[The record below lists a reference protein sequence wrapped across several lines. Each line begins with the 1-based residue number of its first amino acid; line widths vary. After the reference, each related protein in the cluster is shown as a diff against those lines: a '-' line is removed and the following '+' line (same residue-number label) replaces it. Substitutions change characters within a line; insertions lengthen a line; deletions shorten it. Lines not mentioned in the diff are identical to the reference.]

1 MMTRLK
7 LMIPQRVKSSLR
19 RIKKAAKYYG
29 RERFCPVCSRYS
41 SKFEMFGNVPR
52 SDALCIWC
60 GALERHRFVWLFLQR
75 KTDFFTSKRGLK
87 MLHIAPEVCF
97 ESRFRLLAG
106 PGYLTADLV
115 AETVDVKMD
124 ITDIG
129 YADETFD
136 AIYCSH
142 VLEHVSDDIKA
153 MTEFRRVLN
162 KGGWAILLVPISAAQ
177 TIEDPTITDPNERL
191 KLFGQEDHVR
201 SYGPDYVDRLRTAGF
216 EVSCFSPGDFL
227 SETEIV
233 QMGITKAAG
242 EIYFCQRSV
251 GPDTPDQTTARTIRN
266 WSIPSANSVMSS
278 A

>member
-1 MMTRLK
+1 
-7 LMIPQRVKSSLR
+7 MIPQRVKSSLR
-19 RIKKAAKYYG
+19 HIKKTAKYYG
-29 RERFCPVCSRYS
+29 RERFCPVCSQYS
-41 SKFEMFGNVPR
+41 SKFETFGNVTR

-60 GALERHRFVWLFLQR
+60 GALERHRLVWLFLQR
-75 KTDFFTSKRGLK
+75 KTDFLTSKQGLK
-87 MLHIAPEVCF
+87 MLHIAPEACF
-97 ESRFRLLAG
+97 ETRFRLLAG
-106 PGYLTADLV
+106 QGYLTADLF
-115 AETVDVKMD
+115 AEKVDVKMD

-177 TIEDPTITDPNERL
+177 TIEDPTITDPKERL

-201 SYGPDYVDRLRTAGF
+201 SYGPDYADRLRTAGF
-216 EVSCFSPGDFL
+216 EVNCFSPGDFL
-227 SETEIV
+227 SESEIV

-242 EIYFCQRSV
+242 EIYFCQHTV
-251 GPDTPDQTTARTIRN
+251 DQICQLKQQQEENTRLQRLVAD
-266 WSIPSANSVMSS
+266 
-278 A
+278 